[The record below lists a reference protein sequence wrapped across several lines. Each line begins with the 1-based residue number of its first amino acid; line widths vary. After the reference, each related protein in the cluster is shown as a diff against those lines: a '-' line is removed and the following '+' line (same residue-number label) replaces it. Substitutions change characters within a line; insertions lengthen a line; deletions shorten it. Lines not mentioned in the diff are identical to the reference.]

1 MDSGRTS
8 RAAVENSAK
17 HLGQKPRLP
26 RVLIEEWLPA
36 AIGGEWEDRVA
47 GPVIGCAPLGVR
59 PSLHLYDPF
68 STLASSNVRTI
79 SLYQNAGKTGLLND

>member
-17 HLGQKPRLP
+17 HLRQKPKLP

-36 AIGGEWEDRVA
+36 AAIGGEWRGRVA
-47 GPVIGCAPLGVR
+47 GPVIGCA
-59 PSLHLYDPF
+59 
-68 STLASSNVRTI
+68 
-79 SLYQNAGKTGLLND
+79 LLRRSP